1 MTSAARCLYSSR
13 VPLPESIPVRY
24 SEEDAEYITVRP
36 VVRQTFRQ
44 DDLLD
49 MILSVTGKDAARI
62 RQILR
67 SGTVVYH
74 FYRYWWSGFE
84 AGADD
89 LSAALARFPDA
100 DPSRA
105 FRIEECSAVI
115 FEGGSPRIRQLLD
128 LSREQ
133 ASHRKFLQSKSLWDL
148 LTEAARAMPPEYAEY
163 SYAQRADVFRLTLKE
178 EDLAKLMEAAA
189 RLAPRNLR
197 AALRVLSQTT
207 RIAFVCP
214 RPESARNSA

>member
-1 MTSAARCLYSSR
+1 MTSAARCLYSSS
-13 VPLPESIPVRY
+13 VALPESIPVRY
-24 SEEDAEYITVRP
+24 SEEDAEYVTVRP

-67 SGTVVYH
+67 SGTVAYH

-84 AGADD
+84 ASADD
-89 LSAALARFPDA
+89 LSAALQRFPDA

-105 FRIEECSAVI
+105 FRMEECSAVI
-115 FEGGSPRIRQLLD
+115 FEGGSPRLRQLFELM
-128 LSREQ
+128 RKQ
-133 ASHRKFLQSKSLWDL
+133 ASQRKFLRSKSLWDFL
-148 LTEAARAMPPEYAEY
+148 IETARANPPAYAEY

-197 AALRVLSQTT
+197 AALRVLPQTT
-207 RIAFVCP
+207 RIGFVCP
-214 RPESARNSA
+214 RPKAARRPA